1 MTSKP
6 KLKKELTTL
15 QNEIVRLLSS
25 DEVLTQREIAE
36 RVNCT
41 ERNVRKVKRKYFN
54 PFKEH
59 CVERGIKL
67 KEVVTYWDKTKEY
80 SVRVDPKKSEEID
93 IERKLNEIIKNYTPT
108 KKVLKRSNVVSEKV
122 SQFFY
127 SDVHVG
133 MDANAEGK
141 SLYGGSW
148 SRNDLLERLEVIK
161 SQMLNEIPQEVD
173 CLQVIN
179 LGDFADGFD
188 KKTVR
193 RMHDL
198 PQNMTNTEVF
208 DLGIEFKIALLE
220 FIHANFNFNRLVWYN
235 VCNSNHSS
243 DFDYMIC
250 QGFKLVAKNF
260 DRVEV
265 INERKF
271 IGHITH
277 GNHCEIISHGKDD
290 VNLKFGFKPTL
301 DEKGAKKIDEYI
313 KFHNLQNYNITFHKG
328 DSHLRVDDKTNP
340 NFDYCSYYAL
350 SPSSSWVQVNFCAGR
365 SGFTIKTKDKWQK
378 SGQLVKDFEF
388 KWGENKL
395 V

>member
-1 MTSKP
+1 MKKS
-6 KLKKELTTL
+6 KKELTTV
-15 QNEIVRLLSS
+15 QQEIIRLLSS
-25 DEVLTQREIAE
+25 GDELTQREIAE
-36 RVNCT
+36 SVGCS

-54 PFKEH
+54 PFKNH
-59 CVERGIKL
+59 CEDRGIKPS
-67 KEVVTYWDKTKEY
+67 EVDRYWDKTKEY
-80 SVRVDPKKSEEID
+80 SVCVSPNKTESID
-93 IERKLNEIIKNYTPT
+93 IEKKLDDIIKNYKP
-108 KKVLKRSNVVSEKV
+108 KLVKEKRKNVHSEKI

-127 SDVHVG
+127 TDVHVG
-133 MDANAEGK
+133 MDPNSEKK

-148 SRNDLLERLEVIK
+148 SRNDLLERLEIIK
-161 SQMLNEIPQEVD
+161 SKMLNELPQNSD
-173 CLQVIN
+173 CLQIIN
-179 LGDFADGFD
+179 LGDFADGLD

-193 RMHDL
+193 RMHEL

-208 DLGIEFKIALLE
+208 DLGVEFKIKLLE
-220 FIHANFNFNRLVWYN
+220 FVYSNFNFNRLVWYN

-250 QGFKLVAKNF
+250 RGFELTSKNF
-260 DRVEV
+260 DKVEV

-271 IGHITH
+271 IGHIIH

-301 DEKGAKKIDEYI
+301 DERGAKKIDEYI
-313 KFHNLQNYNITFHKG
+313 KFHNLQNYNVTFHKG

-365 SGFTIKTKDKWQK
+365 SGFTIKVKDKWKK
-378 SGQLVKDFEF
+378 SGQVVKDYEF
-388 KWGENKL
+388 KWNSNEL
-395 V
+395 L